1 MWRAGGDAE
10 LYLYAPYDQSDGF
23 CEREN
28 YHCNFDKGHSV
39 NRGCFVI
46 QPGQWHQ
53 IEERVK
59 LNTPGKRDGV
69 FMLFNNGERVLHLPT
84 LGSTLTNTYI
94 LKKSLLFILTPAGAG
109 GS

>member
-28 YHCNFDKGHSV
+28 YNCNFDKGHSV

-69 FMLFNNGERVLHLPT
+69 FMLFNNGERVLHLPS
-84 LGSTLTNTYI
+84 GVDTNTYI
-94 LKKSLLFILTPAGAG
+94 
-109 GS
+109 